1 MGLIG
6 YCQPDLGRSGITES
20 RRIAEMAA
28 AKGVKVVPHLSI
40 ALGPQAAA
48 ALHFA
53 AGTANCHLSEYN
65 PRVLETANR
74 FLREPLEI
82 DGAEWVTPVKPG
94 LGIELDWDGLAAV
107 L

>member
-1 MGLIG
+1 
-6 YCQPDLGRSGITES
+6 
-20 RRIAEMAA
+20 MAA